1 MRCSRCHSEN
11 AEAAIRCGACGGNLA
26 DLGVSKDAREN
37 AGDSGLGGAGAG
49 RTDSSSA
56 ATGGLAATAGQGA
69 LVEGVTIGSRYEVVR
84 FLGSG
89 GMGAVYVVHDRELER
104 DVALKFL
111 REDIADS
118 PVALERFRREVAL
131 ASRVTHR
138 NVRRVYDIGEAQG
151 ARFVTMQFVEGED
164 LATRL
169 RHEGRLPVDE
179 LVPCFRQ
186 ICEGLA
192 AAHAEGV
199 VHRDLKPQNVLL
211 DRSGTPHLADF
222 GLAMSFGQAS
232 LTDRGEMLG
241 TPLYISPEQV
251 KGAKADH
258 RSDIYSLGIILY
270 EMATGQPPFSE
281 GTTIEIVVQRLQRP
295 PRPVAELRPEIPAH
309 IQRIVTRCL
318 AVDPAAR
325 YQSCLEILHELDAGP
340 ERRAP
345 LRARRR
351 PGVWAAA
358 AVGLVTA
365 GLVGWRLAGRV
376 APAPSTPRTAQ
387 TVLIADFVNRTGDPV
402 FDGTLEP
409 AFSLALEGANFVD
422 SYSRSSARRI
432 AAQLKPGAAGLDE
445 SLARLVAVRE
455 GIGIVTSGAID
466 LSSGGYR
473 VSLRAVDAVTG
484 KPILEEAVDAA
495 GKDRILP
502 ATTRLA
508 ARVRTALGDTTPESA
523 QLAAGETF
531 SAGSLEAAHEYAL
544 AQERLADGRWDD
556 AEARY
561 LRAIE
566 LDPDLGRAYA
576 GLATVAAN
584 RGHRPEAERWFRE
597 AMARI
602 SRMSEREK
610 HRTRGAYFL
619 LVREPSKAIEQ
630 FQQLVEAYPADGA
643 GTANLA
649 LAHFY
654 RRDMSQALEMG
665 RRAVE
670 LSPRNVPQR
679 NNLALYAMYAGDFDR
694 AVPEFQKVL
703 ELNPRFEVAM
713 IGLAL
718 TQLAQGHVEEATST
732 YGRLEALG
740 PRGASTAAM
749 GRADIAV
756 YEGRLEDAAKTLV
769 DGIERDEAARDAES
783 AALKLVLL
791 AEVEL
796 ALGREQSARR
806 AVDRAATPERGENV
820 LFPAALAYLELG
832 LEDRALALADL
843 LSRKLEPD
851 PQAYARLIR
860 GEAHLRRGRPREAV
874 REFRAARD
882 LADTWLGHVALGRA
896 YLALGAFTE
905 AQTELEGALSR
916 RGEAT
921 AAFLDEV
928 PTYRLFPPALYYF
941 ARAGIGLK
949 DRAAA
954 DSLRAFLAIRGK
966 ARRDPLAAEAR
977 RLVRSPT
984 DSPTP
989 GVTGNDGSK

>member
-1 MRCSRCHSEN
+1 
-11 AEAAIRCGACGGNLA
+11 
-26 DLGVSKDAREN
+26 
-37 AGDSGLGGAGAG
+37 
-49 RTDSSSA
+49 
-56 ATGGLAATAGQGA
+56 
-69 LVEGVTIGSRYEVVR
+69 
-84 FLGSG
+84 
-89 GMGAVYVVHDRELER
+89 
-104 DVALKFL
+104 
-111 REDIADS
+111 
-118 PVALERFRREVAL
+118 
-131 ASRVTHR
+131 
-138 NVRRVYDIGEAQG
+138 
-151 ARFVTMQFVEGED
+151 
-164 LATRL
+164 
-169 RHEGRLPVDE
+169 
-179 LVPCFRQ
+179 
-186 ICEGLA
+186 
-192 AAHAEGV
+192 
-199 VHRDLKPQNVLL
+199 
-211 DRSGTPHLADF
+211 
-222 GLAMSFGQAS
+222 
-232 LTDRGEMLG
+232 
-241 TPLYISPEQV
+241 
-251 KGAKADH
+251 
-258 RSDIYSLGIILY
+258 
-270 EMATGQPPFSE
+270 
-281 GTTIEIVVQRLQRP
+281 
-295 PRPVAELRPEIPAH
+295 
-309 IQRIVTRCL
+309 
-318 AVDPAAR
+318 
-325 YQSCLEILHELDAGP
+325 
-340 ERRAP
+340 
-345 LRARRR
+345 
-351 PGVWAAA
+351 
-358 AVGLVTA
+358 
-365 GLVGWRLAGRV
+365 
-376 APAPSTPRTAQ
+376 
-387 TVLIADFVNRTGDPV
+387 
-402 FDGTLEP
+402 
-409 AFSLALEGANFVD
+409 
-422 SYSRSSARRI
+422 
-432 AAQLKPGAAGLDE
+432 
-445 SLARLVAVRE
+445 
-455 GIGIVTSGAID
+455 
-466 LSSGGYR
+466 
-473 VSLRAVDAVTG
+473 
-484 KPILEEAVDAA
+484 
-495 GKDRILP
+495 
-502 ATTRLA
+502 
-508 ARVRTALGDTTPESA
+508 
-523 QLAAGETF
+523 
-531 SAGSLEAAHEYAL
+531 
-544 AQERLADGRWDD
+544 
-556 AEARY
+556 
-561 LRAIE
+561 
-566 LDPDLGRAYA
+566 
-576 GLATVAAN
+576 VAAN

-966 ARRDPLAAEAR
+966 AQRDPLAAEAR
-977 RLVRSPT
+977 RLVKSPT